1 MIQRFIILIAAAM
14 LLTMAACAPREPAP
28 YPPED
33 AVVAVAGFSQ
43 PKHRWEMITNHITVE
58 QQEIDR
64 DVIEKL
70 DSDLAALLRQSHQK
84 IVYPEMVRQ
93 CRDLVAADTRS
104 ESSAFH
110 FWVQVGKCIPADYI
124 LVPFVFEWRERVG
137 GSLGVQEP
145 AAVVL
150 ELNLIDLQDLELQRF
165 FFDERQYAL
174 LEDLSSAGKFFR
186 RGGKWIS
193 ARQLANEGLE
203 QGIRELGL

>member
-1 MIQRFIILIAAAM
+1 MIQRCIILITGVIILA
-14 LLTMAACAPREPAP
+14 LTACAPREPVH

-43 PKHRWEMITNHITVE
+43 PKHRWEMITNHITVD
-58 QQEIDR
+58 QKKIDK

-70 DSDLAALLRQSHQK
+70 DSDLAALLRQSRQK
-84 IVYPEMVRQ
+84 IVYPEMVKQ
-93 CRDLVAADTRS
+93 CKELVAADTRP

-124 LVPFVFEWRERVG
+124 LVPFVFEWRERIG
-137 GSLGVQEP
+137 GPLGVQEP
-145 AAVVL
+145 AAVVM
-150 ELNLIDLQDLELQRF
+150 ELNLIDLQDLQLQRF
-165 FFDERQYAL
+165 FFDERQFAL

-203 QGIRELGL
+203 QGVRELGL

>member
-1 MIQRFIILIAAAM
+1 MIQRCIILIAGAM
-14 LLTMAACAPREPAP
+14 LLTLAACAPREPVH

-64 DVIEKL
+64 DAIEKL
-70 DSDLAALLRQSHQK
+70 DSDLAALLRQSDQK
-84 IVYPEMVRQ
+84 IVYPDMVEQ
-93 CRDLVAADTRS
+93 CRDLVAADTRP

-124 LVPFVFEWRERVG
+124 LVPFVFEWKERVG

-165 FFDERQYAL
+165 FFDERQHAL

-203 QGIRELGL
+203 QGVRELGL